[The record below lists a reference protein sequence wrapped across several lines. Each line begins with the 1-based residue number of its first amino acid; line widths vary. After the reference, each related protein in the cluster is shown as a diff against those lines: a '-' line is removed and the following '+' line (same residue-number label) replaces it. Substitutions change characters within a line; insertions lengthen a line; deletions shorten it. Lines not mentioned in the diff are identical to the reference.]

1 MLSSSSC
8 NTFVAPR
15 RRAIDAAHASTDDMS
30 LPHLVFILAD
40 DLGWNMTGY
49 SGRGPYVSTPFLDS
63 LVPTQA
69 LTLERHYAWAVCGPS
84 RASLLTGRVPPRAGY
99 YGLRHSN
106 NLGDYYGAP
115 PAMTLL
121 PEKLSSAGYRTG
133 FAGKWDAGFA
143 FSDRL
148 PCRRGFDE
156 CLGFFPPAV
165 DHFTQG
171 VRCTT
176 YAAGVCTNDDNS
188 PEIFSLWGTN
198 GPENDL
204 RSSAYGDVLF
214 VNFAVDFI
222 ESQSDESRPLFLYLA
237 LQVAHAPWQVPDA
250 YVDLIV
256 SRLQA
261 LGEGDLGAKAQ
272 DPSGQFRAQ
281 LAMVTI
287 IDEAVE
293 NVTAALRRRGMWDDT
308 LLIFSSDNGGP
319 SHAYLDTETR
329 TETHDSRFE
338 ESNYPLNGFKGTH
351 WDGGFRVTA
360 FVSGGMLPVAMR
372 GRSTD
377 ALIAIADWYAT
388 LCGLAGGTSCTTD
401 ESATAEGLPDVDSI
415 DQWPV
420 LSGATSR
427 PVRTTLFVDADILY
441 DLDAS
446 GQLWKLYQNASE
458 ADTCSMDGIHHSCS
472 NASGGVFLFELTS
485 DPSEAS
491 NLVDLNPDRA
501 QSMQLQLANEPIM
514 EHVQYKNAVGFLPD
528 DDLLAWC
535 ADATAESGGNLSPVD
550 WYTPLAELVQQ
561 KGIRLRVETAL
572 ELMEG
577 LLVALGV
584 LAGCL
589 AAARSRP
596 SWSRRFVRMAPDQE
610 MSAAN
615 L

>member
-1 MLSSSSC
+1 
-8 NTFVAPR
+8 
-15 RRAIDAAHASTDDMS
+15 MS

-49 SGRGPYVSTPFLDS
+49 SGRGPQVSSPFLDS
-63 LVPTQA
+63 LVPTEA
-69 LTLERHYAWAVCGPS
+69 LQLNRHYAWAVCGPS

-106 NLGDYYGAP
+106 NLGAYYGAP
-115 PAMTLL
+115 TAMTLL
-121 PEKLSSAGYRTG
+121 PEKLQAEGYRTG
-133 FAGKWDAGFA
+133 FAGKWDAGFVY
-143 FSDRL
+143 SERL
-148 PCRRGFDE
+148 PCRRGFDK

-165 DHFTQG
+165 DHFRQG
-171 VRCTT
+171 LGGTD
-176 YAAGVCTNDDNS
+176 AADTCKIGDDD
-188 PEIFSLWGTN
+188 PHFFSLWGTN

-204 RSSAYGDVLF
+204 RGSLGYGDVLF
-214 VNFAVDFI
+214 VEFAVDFI
-222 ESQSDESRPLFLYLA
+222 ESQLDESPPLFLYLA

-250 YVDLIV
+250 YVDLIA

-261 LGEGDLGAKAQ
+261 LGDGDLGASDQ
-272 DPSGQFRAQ
+272 DDSGQFRAE

-319 SHAYLDTETR
+319 HHMYLDNETR
-329 TETHDSRFE
+329 DSRFE
-338 ESNYPLNGFKGTH
+338 ENNYPLNGYKGTH

-401 ESATAEGLPDVDSI
+401 ESATADGLPDVDSI

-420 LSGATSR
+420 LSGATAQS
-427 PVRTTLFVDADILY
+427 VRTTLFVDADLLY
-441 DLDAS
+441 DLDDE

-458 ADTCSMDGIHHSCS
+458 ADTCSMQGIHYSCS
-472 NASGGVFLFELTS
+472 NAIGGVFLFELTS
-485 DPSEAS
+485 DPSETN
-491 NLVDLNPDRA
+491 NLADLYPDRVE
-501 QSMQLQLANEPIM
+501 SMQLQLANEPFM
-514 EHVQYKNAVGFLPD
+514 EKVQYKNAVGYLPD
-528 DDLLAWC
+528 EDMVPWC
-535 ADATAESGGNLSPVD
+535 AKASVVSGGNLSPVD
-550 WYTPLAELVQQ
+550 WYIPLADLVQQ
-561 KGIRLRVETAL
+561 KGIKDNAMLETAL

-577 LLVALGV
+577 NAEPESDGTNSGAVGVLLVALSV
-584 LAGCL
+584 LTGCL
-589 AAARSRP
+589 AATRSRP
-596 SWSRRFVRMAPDQE
+596 WRSRRFVRMDPDQE

-615 L
+615 